1 VTAPTVEALD
11 AERAWLDGDALTA
24 IAAADRVLE
33 AGTDVDGRAAGV
45 AAAAAAADG
54 ALGDAAARWRAVA
67 ATLDGTG
74 GAWAVARAAL
84 AAALT
89 GDTAAAAADLDR
101 ARDRMPDPAP
111 RGLTLLVD
119 GTAATLEAMH
129 GGIDPAARRLAG
141 LAAATVPP
149 DALAPEQWGELAA
162 TVAAA
167 GGHDRAARA
176 MLAPQP
182 GQPITSRRRLLLA
195 WLDLRTGHLSGA
207 REGLTAT
214 AGSTV
219 LRRTAVLG
227 AAVSVGL
234 ARRSG
239 DEHALAATWM
249 RVSPVV
255 AGADVEPLLLDAWG
269 ELASAAARVAP
280 EECAALVGAM
290 SGAVAAVGSPW
301 WAVAIEQWWRLDR
314 AVAAD
319 APAGA
324 AAAAEV
330 LAGLAVRHPGLRV
343 RAGAATAFAAVLGAT
358 PQAPL
363 DPDAVAASIAHL
375 AAAGYRWEAAQ
386 LCRAATARTSDP
398 AAARVLLE
406 AGRRLGGA
414 RPSRQAAG
422 PDALSDREREVGA
435 LVVDGLTHKEIGA
448 RLYLSPKTVEQHVAH
463 LRRKLRA
470 SSRATLVAALRVH
483 LDG

>member
-1 VTAPTVEALD
+1 MDEPMTAPAVEVVD
-11 AERAWLDGDALTA
+11 AERAWLDGDTLAA

-54 ALGDAAARWRAVA
+54 ALADAAGRWRAVA
-67 ATLDGTG
+67 GSVNGAA
-74 GAWAVARAAL
+74 GAWAAARAAL
-84 AAALT
+84 AAALG
-89 GDTAAAAADLDR
+89 GDVTAAAADLAL
-101 ARDRMPDPAP
+101 ARERLPEPAS
-111 RGLTLLVD
+111 RGLTVLVD
-119 GTAATLEAMH
+119 GTAAALEALH
-129 GGIDPAARRLAG
+129 GAIDPAARTLAG

-149 DALAPEQWGELAA
+149 DPLAPEQWGELAA

-182 GQPITSRRRLLLA
+182 GQPVSPRRRLLLA

-234 ARRSG
+234 ARRAG
-239 DEHALAATWM
+239 DEAALTGTWL
-249 RVSPVV
+249 RVAPVV

-269 ELASAAARVAP
+269 ELASAAAIVAP
-280 EECAALVGAM
+280 EEAPALLAALTAAVESVGA
-290 SGAVAAVGSPW
+290 PW

-314 AVAAD
+314 AVTAED
-319 APAGA
+319 AGA
-324 AAAAEV
+324 VAAAAEV
-330 LAGLAVRHPGLRV
+330 LGGLAVRHPGLRV
-343 RAGAATAFAAVLGAT
+343 RAGAASAFAAVLGAG
-358 PQAPL
+358 PV
-363 DPDAVAASIAHL
+363 DPDATAAAITHL
-375 AAAGYRWEAAQ
+375 GAAGYRWEAAR
-386 LCRAATARTSDP
+386 LCRT
-398 AAARVLLE
+398 AAARATDPTAARTLLE
-406 AGRRLGGA
+406 AGRRLGGP
-414 RPSRQAAG
+414 RSTGSRDG
-422 PDALSDREREVGA
+422 TLSEREREVGA

-463 LRRKLRA
+463 LRQKLRA
-470 SSRATLVAALRVH
+470 SSRATLVAALRAH
-483 LDG
+483 LGG